1 MPRFSVCIPSYN
13 NACYLDAC
21 VKSVLSQDFRDIE
34 LIVINDGSTD
44 DTCMLLNRIASSDAR
59 VIAVNRADNRG
70 LHRTRAEG
78 VELATGDYTVFL
90 DSDDEFLPGFLTK
103 LDSALRANPVD
114 LLHFGIK
121 VEDCGVGTSEA
132 SQFESYINAP
142 LEELTGEG
150 IMRAVFS
157 PGAGD
162 YRQDWR
168 FTQRAF
174 ATPLL
179 KRAFDSMTGADLG
192 RAEDAYES
200 FVTLAMA
207 TRSVTRND
215 IVGLLYNYGRGVN
228 SGSSLSI
235 EDFAEDAH
243 EFWSSVCAIKNHAE
257 RMGTTV
263 AKECSDGARWKLFDL
278 LFNDW
283 SNRVADCDK
292 VEAARAAGVRS
303 SYIACAVQLM
313 RLARDAAYSAWEADE
328 SLDEGASFLEWYE
341 AARELAGNE
350 AAHSRRYQ
358 AFYNAAHG
366 HIDDLRRRTRLR
378 TFDEQDVRIFVSTHK
393 RVDLFDSKVLQPVQV
408 GCSMRDMRYDWA
420 LHDDEGENIST
431 LNSMYCELTTQYWA
445 WKNIDAPYIGFCH
458 YRRYFDFSPEL
469 HEQNSYGEIMD
480 GRIDQVSQAKYHLD
494 DASIY
499 KAIEGVDIATTVV
512 QDIRSYMGPEA
523 TLRSQYDAADH
534 LYVED
539 LDRVVDILVRR
550 HPEYSQDA
558 RAFLSGHTGCFC
570 NMFIMGRDIFRAYC
584 EWLFP
589 LLEEFVNTTD
599 MSKYS
604 REGVR
609 TPGHL
614 SERLLNIYLLHQQ
627 RMHPELSI
635 KRLQC
640 VHFQEPDYKPG
651 LKMPVRLDDLRQI
664 VPVVF
669 ASDNNYVPMLT
680 TTIYSMLSNASNNYR
695 YDITV
700 LHRDISGANQA
711 IMREFFSSYDNVN
724 LGFCDVS
731 QVIEKYNLT
740 TNNPHISVET
750 YYRFLIQDLLPYYDK
765 VLYLD
770 SDLIIRGD
778 VSELFA
784 TDLGDSLLAAAHDID
799 FVANVNMKRGDR
811 LAYAK
816 EILGMKDPYS
826 YFQAGV
832 LVLNTRAM
840 RSRHTME
847 EWLEFASDDRF
858 IYNDQDVL
866 NAHCEGEVVYLDY
879 SWNVMIDCFGRI
891 NKVFTFAPA
900 YMFDAFIESRSN
912 EKIVHYAGFEKP
924 WKLAG
929 CDRGELYWRY
939 ARETPFYESLLQH
952 SIAGNR
958 SGRLPDYLI
967 HEPALSP
974 RSPLR
979 KIVDPIAP
987 LGSARRELGKS
998 IIRAIRGIR

>member
-13 NACYLDAC
+13 NARYLEAC

-44 DTCMLLNRIASSDAR
+44 DTSTLLNRIASGDDR

-90 DSDDEFLPGFLTK
+90 DSDDEFLPGFLAK
-103 LDSALRANPVD
+103 LDSALQANPAD

-121 VEDCGVGTSEA
+121 VEDCGVGSSEA
-132 SQFESYINAP
+132 GQFESYINGP
-142 LEELTGEG
+142 LEELSGEE
-150 IMRAVFS
+150 ILSAIFS
-157 PGAGD
+157 PRDGG

-179 KRAFDSMTGADLG
+179 KRAFDAMVKDDLG

-200 FVTLAMA
+200 FVTLSMA

-215 IVGLLYNYGRGVN
+215 IIGLLYNYGRGVN
-228 SGSSLSI
+228 SNSSLSI
-235 EDFAEDAH
+235 ESFADDAA
-243 EFWSSVCAIKNHAE
+243 EFWSSIQSIKEYAAVL
-257 RMGTTV
+257 GTPDAV
-263 AKECSDGARWKLFDL
+263 ECSDGARWKLFDL

-283 SNRVADCDK
+283 SHRVADCDK
-292 VEAARAAGVRS
+292 VDAARAAGGRS

-313 RLARDAAYSAWEADE
+313 RLARDAAYSVWDAGE
-328 SLDEGASFLEWYE
+328 SLDEGAPFLEWYE

-350 AAHSRRYQ
+350 AARSRRYQ
-358 AFYNAAHG
+358 AFYNAARG

-378 TFDEQDVRIFVSTHK
+378 AFDEQDVRIFVSTHK

-408 GCSMRDMRYDWA
+408 GCATRDFRYDWA
-420 LHDDEGENIST
+420 LHDDEGENISA
-431 LNSMYCELTTQYWA
+431 LNPMYCELTTQYWA

-469 HEQNSYGEIMD
+469 HEQNPYGEIMD

-499 KAIEGVDIATTVV
+499 KALEGVDIATTVV
-512 QDIRSYMGPEA
+512 QDIRSYMGSGA

-539 LDRVVDILVRR
+539 LDRVVDILIKR
-550 HPEYSQDA
+550 HPEYAEDT

-570 NMFIMGRDIFRAYC
+570 NMFIMRRDIFRAYC

-599 MSKYS
+599 MGKYS

-627 RMHPELSI
+627 RVHPQLSI

-680 TTIYSMLSNASNNYR
+680 TTIHSMLSNASSNYR

-700 LHRDISGANQA
+700 LHRDISGANQG
-711 IMREFFSSYDNVN
+711 IMREFFSSYDNVS
-724 LGFCDVS
+724 LTFCDVS

-765 VLYLD
+765 VLYFD
-770 SDLIIRGD
+770 SDLIIKGD
-778 VSELFA
+778 VSELFSI
-784 TDLGDSLLAAAHDID
+784 DLGESLLAAAHDID

-816 EILGMKDPYS
+816 EILGMEDPYS

-840 RSRHTME
+840 RTRHTME
-847 EWLEFASDDRF
+847 EWLEFASDVRF

-879 SWNVMIDCFGRI
+879 SWNVMIDCCGRI
-891 NKVFTFAPA
+891 GNVFSFAPA
-900 YMFDAFIESRSN
+900 PMLDAFMASRAH
-912 EKIVHYAGFEKP
+912 EKIVHYAGVEKP
-924 WKLAG
+924 WKQG
-929 CDRGELYWRY
+929 ECDRAELYWQY
-939 ARETPFYESLLQH
+939 ARETPFYERLIMQISVPAVPAH
-952 SIAGNR
+952 
-958 SGRLPDYLI
+958 LPDYLM
-967 HEPALSP
+967 HDPAVSP
-974 RSPLR
+974 DSGLR
-979 KIVDPIAP
+979 KIIDPIAP

-998 IIRAIRGIR
+998 VIRAIRGIR